1 MFWMTLSLSLSQSVP
16 APHGIAVKG
25 VNEIS
30 DNAAIDHHQKEAN
43 FTVFEDYVMEQEA
56 KDDEDVAE
64 LQVVVISIT
73 KGITSNELK
82 TGSEFEYHVFSYWKP
97 TLSNNTCRFNHIAYY
112 VWYDL
117 MWLDCQE
124 KLKHE
129 AEEVKN
135 LEEKLQAEESAIE
148 DLDKQKANLMEEV
161 TQVKRSLEER
171 VRRG

>member
-82 TGSEFEYHVFSYWKP
+82 TGSEIEYHVFSYWKP